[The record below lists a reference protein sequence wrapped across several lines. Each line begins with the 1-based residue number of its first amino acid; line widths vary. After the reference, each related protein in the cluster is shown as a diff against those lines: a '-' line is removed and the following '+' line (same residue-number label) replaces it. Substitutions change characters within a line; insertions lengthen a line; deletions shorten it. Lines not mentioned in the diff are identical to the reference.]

1 MLYTTMQQ
9 TPSADTPHLKW
20 AGDLFEVTLR
30 LDRPRPGRAV
40 FRTNLGMAHVRRQEL
55 IASTESGEPVLARDW
70 HDIPMPACE
79 PGVFRVRIP
88 LTEVGIFEGKACF
101 FAKGSS
107 VPEWPEGDNLRIKV
121 GPAHTACANTVYTA
135 FVRQFGAALHR
146 NPRTPEIGAHEAA
159 LDRQGY
165 TVIPPSG
172 TFRDLIRRLDTIMGR
187 LRFRIVQLLPIH
199 PVPTT
204 YGRMGRY
211 GSAFAALDFLS
222 VDPALAEFDTRAT
235 PLEQFR
241 ELVDAVHSRGG
252 SLFMDLPANHTGWAA
267 TLHTHHPDWYKRR
280 PDGEF
285 VSPGAWGVTWA
296 DLVELDYR
304 DPRLRTYMAK
314 VFLFWCS
321 QGVDGFRC
329 DAGYMIP
336 AETWTYIV
344 ARVREEF
351 PNTVFLLEGLGG
363 KVEVTEALLTE
374 ANLDWAYS
382 ELFQTEDRGA
392 LEWYLPRAVTL
403 AERCG
408 PLIHFAETHDNNR
421 LAARGE
427 CYARMRVALSALL
440 SHQGAFGI
448 TAGVEWFATEKV
460 DVHGASALN
469 WDAPNNQVAE
479 IARLNALLETHPA
492 FGPGTRLRL
501 VQRGEGPVLAVLRE
515 VESEPKDDESAVLV
529 LVNLDCAHAHTVHWD
544 SAAFHGTIAWD
555 LLTGEA
561 FALQAGAGLALAP
574 GRVCC
579 LTLRAE
585 DIAATHPAAADVEPA
600 AVSRRRRNLMALR
613 VRLQLMAADNGDG
626 ARFACDCDP
635 DELGA
640 AMTADPDAFCARAPG
655 QLPRRTVWRWPE
667 DQRRQ
672 VMVPEG
678 HVLLVQAAAPFRA
691 ELKSG
696 RRTQALE
703 RAVRLDDGTWG
714 AFLTVP
720 PYDAALDGTS
730 AERRTLVTTV
740 FTGEGVQRAV
750 SDLLVLPPAGAARA
764 VLRVGGVRAR
774 NEPDLCA
781 VLSNGAGAMAQARA
795 AWSALRSQYDCL
807 LAANPDPR
815 VPADKMVF
823 WTRCRT
829 WLRYRGYSH
838 EIEAACL
845 DTFEA
850 DPAGRFA
857 EWCFKVP
864 CGMGRWVPLCFR
876 LELEQGVNRARLIL
890 SRLTVDGRKRDP
902 AQTGLLES
910 SETVTVIVRP
920 DIEWRSF
927 HSKTKAFLGP
937 ESAWPA
943 AVRPAESGFLFE
955 PVAGKRLGIEATAG
969 AFHHEPSWTYMV
981 AHPEEQER
989 GLDGHSDL
997 FSPGWFELEL
1007 EDGGEVALEAGEE
1020 DGRLGRAGGV
1030 RTLNAQRSTLNVQLQ
1045 DPTSKIPATLSQALS
1060 LYVVRRDALKT
1071 VIAGYP
1077 WFLDWGRD
1085 TLIVLRGLIADGRHA
1100 DALAILR
1107 EFGRFEERG
1116 TLPNI
1121 IHGNTVGNRDT
1132 SDAPLWFCVA
1142 AGDLMEVLG
1151 DREVL
1156 EADCGARTLREVL
1169 VSILTRY
1176 RDGTPNGIRMDPASG
1191 LIYSPPHFTW
1201 MDTNYPAATP
1211 REGYP
1216 VEIQALW
1223 IASLRLV
1230 ARKIDAEWNAL
1241 AERAALSLARLF
1253 TVQEGWLADCL
1264 RAKAGGP
1271 AEHAPQEDTLRPNQ
1285 LLAVTLGV
1293 PLTPELARAVVGA
1306 CERLLVPGAIRSLA
1320 DRPVLA
1326 DCGVWHNGM
1335 LLNDPHR
1342 PYQGHYLGDEDTRRK
1357 PAYHNGTAWSW
1368 MFPLYVEAL
1377 VSVYGDSAR
1386 AAGLSLL
1393 GSAAERLNR
1402 GCLGHPPEICDG
1414 DAPHTARGCCAQA
1427 WGVSE
1432 WLRVWRRITRHA
1444 PIPVSRLSNVDST
1457 RPPL

>member
-1 MLYTTMQQ
+1 MNH
-9 TPSADTPHLKW
+9 TPAPGSFQLKW

-40 FRTNLGMAHVRRQEL
+40 FRTNLGMAHVRRREL
-55 IASTESGEPVLARDW
+55 IACTESGEPVLARDW

-79 PGVFRVRIP
+79 PGVFRVRVP
-88 LTEVGIFEGKACF
+88 LTEVGVFEGKACF
-101 FAKGSS
+101 FAEGSP
-107 VPEWPEGDNLRIKV
+107 VPEWPEGGNLRIKV

-135 FVRQFGAALHR
+135 FVRQFGAALQR
-146 NPRTPEIGAHEAA
+146 NPRTPELGAHETA
-159 LDRQGY
+159 LDGQGY

-172 TFRDLIRRLDTIMGR
+172 TFRDLIRQLDTIMGR
-187 LRFRIVQLLPIH
+187 LRFRIVQLLPVH

-222 VDPALAEFDTRAT
+222 VDPALAEFDTCAT

-267 TLHTHHPDWYKRR
+267 TLHTHHPDWYRR
-280 PDGEF
+280 RSDGEF

-296 DLVELDYR
+296 DLVELDYS
-304 DPRLRTYMAK
+304 DPRLRAYMAK

-351 PNTVFLLEGLGG
+351 PDTVFLLEGLGG
-363 KVEVTEALLTE
+363 KVEVTETLLTE

-392 LEWYLPRAVTL
+392 LEWYLPRAIPL

-448 TAGVEWFATEKV
+448 TAGVEWFASEKV

-469 WDAPNNQVAE
+469 WDAPRNQAAE

-492 FGPGTRLRL
+492 FGPGTRLRP
-501 VQRGEGPVLAVLRE
+501 VQRGDGPVLAVLRDAGAE
-515 VESEPKDDESAVLV
+515 AAPTSTVLV

-544 SAAFHGTIAWD
+544 DAAFHGAVAWD

-561 FALQAGAGLALAP
+561 FALKAGAGLALAP
-574 GRVCC
+574 GRACC
-579 LTLRAE
+579 LTLRSE
-585 DIAATHPAAADVEPA
+585 DIKAADPSATPGEPA
-600 AVSRRRRNLMALR
+600 ALARRRRNLMALR
-613 VRLQLMAADNGDG
+613 VRLQLAAADNGDD
-626 ARFACDCDP
+626 ARFACACEP
-635 DELGA
+635 GALGA
-640 AMTADPDAFCARAPG
+640 AMTADPDAFCAGAPG
-655 QLPRRTVWRWPE
+655 RLPRRTVWRWPE

-678 HVLLVQAAAPFRA
+678 HVLLVQAAVPFRA

-720 PYDAALDGTS
+720 PYDAALDGTH
-730 AERRTLVTTV
+730 AERRALVTTV
-740 FTGEGVQRAV
+740 FTDEGVRRAV

-764 VLRVGGVRAR
+764 VSRVGGVRVR
-774 NEPDLCA
+774 SEPGLCA
-781 VLSNGAGAMAQARA
+781 VLSNGAGAMAHARA
-795 AWSALRSQYDCL
+795 AWGVLRSQYDCL
-807 LAANPDPR
+807 LAANSDPR

-829 WLRYRGYSH
+829 WLRYRGYSQA
-838 EIEAACL
+838 IGAACL
-845 DTFEA
+845 DTFAA

-864 CGMGRWVPLCFR
+864 CGMGRWVPLRFR
-876 LELEQGVNRARLIL
+876 LELEQGVNRARL
-890 SRLTVDGRKRDP
+890 SVMRP
-902 AQTGLLES
+902 AAGAYGPDAAQAGLLEAD
-910 SETVTVIVRP
+910 EAVTVIVRP

-927 HSKTKAFLGP
+927 HHKTKAFLGP

-943 AVRPAESGFLFE
+943 AVRPSARGFAFE
-955 PVAGKRLGIEATAG
+955 PAAGARLGIEATAG

-981 AHPEEQER
+981 AHPDEQER

-1007 EDGGEVALEAGEE
+1007 DDGGETELEAGEE
-1020 DGRLGRAGGV
+1020 GATFECDGRIGGDGRDGSAEDRQECLSPLCRRRGCQPAS
-1030 RTLNAQRSTLNVQLQ
+1030 RPNAQV
-1045 DPTSKIPATLSQALS
+1045 PETLSQALS

-1142 AGDLMEVLG
+1142 AGDLMEALG

-1156 EADCGARTLREVL
+1156 EAACGPRTLREVL
-1169 VSILTRY
+1169 VSILSHY

-1230 ARKIDAEWNAL
+1230 ARKIDAEWIAL
-1241 AERAALSLARLF
+1241 AERASLALARLY
-1253 TVQEGWLADCL
+1253 VVKEGWLADCL
-1264 RAKAGGP
+1264 RAKAGEP
-1271 AEHAPQEDTLRPNQ
+1271 AERAPQEDTLRPNQ

-1293 PLTPELARAVVGA
+1293 PLAPALARAAVGA

-1326 DCGVWHNGM
+1326 DCGVWRDGT

-1342 PYQGHYLGDEDTRRK
+1342 PYQGRYLGDEDTRRK

-1368 MFPLYVEAL
+1368 LFPLYAEAL
-1377 VSVYGDSAR
+1377 VLLYGESAR
-1386 AAGLSLL
+1386 ATGLSLL
-1393 GSAAERLNR
+1393 GSAVERLNG

-1414 DAPHTARGCCAQA
+1414 DAPHVARGCCAQA

-1432 WLRVWRRITRHA
+1432 LLRVWLRI
-1444 PIPVSRLSNVDST
+1444 SRAVPSL
-1457 RPPL
+1457 P